1 MQTVQEAAQKA
12 AREAVETA
20 QQTARISARK
30 FFENGATYEMV
41 RASIDM
47 LSDEEL
53 QSIYEQ
59 ATIQST
65 PMGIK

>member
-1 MQTVQEAAQKA
+1 MCDIVEEYARQRAEEAE
-12 AREAVETA
+12 RT
-20 QQTARISARK
+20 SARK

-53 QSIYEQ
+53 QSIYEKV
-59 ATIQST
+59 T
-65 PMGIK
+65 KENNKC